1 MLELAMS
8 GVHEHLE
15 TTDDK
20 LRMVAMVTGEVVTD
34 LATPG
39 DEKLR
44 FEFDAD
50 ESGDDVVTK
59 LRHVFECPVQGE
71 VGSDVMDDIAL
82 DFKLANFILQ
92 KITFL
97 NKVS

>member
-1 MLELAMS
+1 MLELVMS

-20 LRMVAMVTGEVVTD
+20 LRMVAMVTGEVVAD

-44 FEFDAD
+44 FEFDDD

-71 VGSDVMDDIAL
+71 VTSDVMDDMTL
-82 DFKLANFILQ
+82 DFKLVNFMLK
-92 KITFL
+92 KITF
-97 NKVS
+97 